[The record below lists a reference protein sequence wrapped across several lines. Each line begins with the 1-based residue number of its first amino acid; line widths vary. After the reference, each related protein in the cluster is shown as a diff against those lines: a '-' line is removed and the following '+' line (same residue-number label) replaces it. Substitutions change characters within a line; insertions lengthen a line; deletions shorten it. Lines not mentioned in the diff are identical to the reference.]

1 MTLHRL
7 GARLT
12 RLEHDA
18 RRVLWVRDFHQ
29 SFLRLLAEAG
39 MEIGLAPRS
48 VQELCTVW
56 EETLAGLSGG
66 MAVDVPERAAVAYG
80 ERITAAVI
88 AMLETHVPDPQ
99 TRYQLRKALSQAC
112 HREALRRGGR
122 TA

>member
-1 MTLHRL
+1 MSLHRF

-12 RLEHDA
+12 RLEHNA
-18 RRVLWVRDFHQ
+18 HRALWLRDYHQ

-39 MEIGLAPRS
+39 TEIGLAPRS
-48 VQELCTVW
+48 VQELCAVC
-56 EETLAGLSGG
+56 EETLDGLSEC
-66 MAVDVPERAAVAYG
+66 MAVDVTEQAAVAYA

-88 AMLETHVPDPQ
+88 TMLETHVPDPQ

-112 HREALRRGGR
+112 QREALRREGR